1 MRGSQDTATKQEA
14 RLDPFGYSFPT
25 IRGVQAKR
33 EYYISMCPL
42 RLIPKIFSFD
52 NEELPPEMR
61 AQRNLNE
68 VRIPEIKQYILDNTE
83 DYVFSALTASIDADV
98 EFVPLGMGNE
108 QRVGVLRV
116 PMEARFII
124 NDGQHRRAAIEA
136 ALRENPGL
144 GYETIAVVFFM
155 DRGLKRCQQMF
166 ADLNRYAVR
175 PSHSIGVLYDHR
187 DSLANLTKEAV
198 FTSKIFRD
206 LVETEK
212 SSLATRSRKLFTLSS
227 LYNANKELV
236 RGWEGMSIENAV
248 NRVKNFW
255 ETLALYIPEWN
266 LVHERKITAGEVR
279 RDFLHSHSLFL
290 QAMGRMGHDLITEPE
305 WEMKLKLLE
314 GQDWSRSN
322 PAWERRSVLNGRLSN
337 SHRNVLL
344 TTNVLKKMIGVMLN
358 EVERSAEDEFTR
370 QTKL

>member
-1 MRGSQDTATKQEA
+1 M
-14 RLDPFGYSFPT
+14 DPFGYSFPA

-33 EYYISMCPL
+33 EYFVSMCPL

-68 VRIPEIKQYILDNTE
+68 ARIPELKQYILDNAE
-83 DYVFSALTASIDADV
+83 DYVFSALTASIDSEVKFEPVGEGDA
-98 EFVPLGMGNE
+98 
-108 QRVGVLRV
+108 QRVGILRV
-116 PMEARFII
+116 PMDARFII

-136 ALRENPGL
+136 ALRENPSL

-155 DRGLKRCQQMF
+155 DRGLQRCQQMF

-175 PSHSIGVLYDHR
+175 PSPSLGVLYDHR
-187 DSLANLTKEAV
+187 DSLANLTREFV
-198 FTSKIFRD
+198 FASKLFRD

-227 LYNANKELV
+227 LYTANRELV
-236 RGWEGMSIENAV
+236 KGWEGMAFDEATEKV
-248 NRVKNFW
+248 RTFW
-255 ETLALYIPEWN
+255 DELARHISEWN
-266 LVHERKITAGEVR
+266 LVHERKLTAGEVR

-290 QAMGRMGHDLITEPE
+290 QAMARMGHELLVQEGWKDQLA
-305 WEMKLKLLE
+305 KL
-314 GQDWSRSN
+314 QSIDWSRSN
-322 PAWERRSVLNGRLSN
+322 PVWERRSVLNGRLRK

-344 TTNVLKKMIGVMLN
+344 TTNVLKQTMGLPLN
-358 EVERSAEDEFTR
+358 PAEQRAEDEFTKEK
-370 QTKL
+370 TS